1 MKPCPTW
8 LEKRQWAK
16 VPEKLLIRE
25 VSFSVTVRGFKTKR
39 ITLATTLLDPR
50 QYPKEDL
57 AQLYRRR
64 WMAELYLRDIKITMG
79 MDILRCKTP
88 DMVHKELIMYMI
100 AYNLIRALLLQ
111 SCLIMQ
117 VQMDRLSFKGALAI
131 LRQANPSML
140 LLIRTRK
147 IEESLHKAVLL
158 IIAKDIVPD
167 RPNRQEPQ
175 ARKRRPKNYQLLNKP
190 RSQFREI
197 PHRNK
202 YSNPLN

>member
-1 MKPCPTW
+1 
-8 LEKRQWAK
+8 
-16 VPEKLLIRE
+16 
-25 VSFSVTVRGFKTKR
+25 
-39 ITLATTLLDPR
+39 
-50 QYPKEDL
+50 
-57 AQLYRRR
+57 
-64 WMAELYLRDIKITMG
+64 MAELYLRDIKITLG

-88 DMVHKELIMYMI
+88 DMVHKELIMYII

-111 SCLIMQ
+111 SCIIMQ

-167 RPNRQEPQ
+167 RPNRQESR

-202 YSNPLN
+202 YSKPLN

>member
-1 MKPCPTW
+1 
-8 LEKRQWAK
+8 
-16 VPEKLLIRE
+16 
-25 VSFSVTVRGFKTKR
+25 
-39 ITLATTLLDPR
+39 LATTLFDQR

-57 AQLYRRR
+57 AQLFRRR
-64 WMAELYLRDIKITMG
+64 WMAELYLRDIKSTMG

-100 AYNLIRALLLQ
+100 AYNLIRSLILQ
-111 SCLIMQ
+111 SSMILQ
-117 VQMDRLSFKGALAI
+117 VQMDRLSFKGTLAI
-131 LRQANPSML
+131 MRQLNPPTL
-140 LLIRTRK
+140 LLIRTRNL
-147 IEESLHKAVLL
+147 EECFHRAALL

-167 RPNRQEPQ
+167 RPNRQEPR

-202 YSNPLN
+202 YSKTLS